1 MISTFLI
8 LQQLRGAIKDV
19 FELPCSTDFNVGRMK
34 NNKGFASEN

>member
-8 LQQLRGAIKDV
+8 LQLRGAIKGV